1 MARVAIVD
9 ANAALVPYVRYHTD
23 GFCACHYFSQL
34 HTMRLLGRV
43 RTLIDWGVQTVEEM
57 DTSIWQAFEQLAE
70 GYPNDE
76 DVRMIVNLAQWLQ
89 QDQPRLKED
98 SG

>member
-1 MARVAIVD
+1 MLAIIFRSPTPCAR
-9 ANAALVPYVRYHTD
+9 R
-23 GFCACHYFSQL
+23 GACDLNQYE
-34 HTMRLLGRV
+34 
-43 RTLIDWGVQTVEEM
+43 VQTVEDI

-70 GYPNDE
+70 GYPDDE

-89 QDQPRLKED
+89 QNQPRLKED

>member
-1 MARVAIVD
+1 MLAITFPGPHR
-9 ANAALVPYVRYHTD
+9 AHAGEPAILN
-23 GFCACHYFSQL
+23 
-34 HTMRLLGRV
+34 RLRGA
-43 RTLIDWGVQTVEEM
+43 TVEEI

-70 GYPNDE
+70 GYPDDE

-89 QDQPRLKED
+89 QNQPRLKED

>member
-1 MARVAIVD
+1 LLLFFAVPHHAHTGPS
-9 ANAALVPYVRYHTD
+9 AAL
-23 GFCACHYFSQL
+23 
-34 HTMRLLGRV
+34 
-43 RTLIDWGVQTVEEM
+43 INKEVQTVEEM

-70 GYPNDE
+70 GYPDDE

>member
-1 MARVAIVD
+1 
-9 ANAALVPYVRYHTD
+9 
-23 GFCACHYFSQL
+23 
-34 HTMRLLGRV
+34 
-43 RTLIDWGVQTVEEM
+43 VQTVEEI
-57 DTSIWQAFEQLAE
+57 DTSIWQVFEQLAE
-70 GYPNDE
+70 GYPDDE

>member
-1 MARVAIVD
+1 
-9 ANAALVPYVRYHTD
+9 
-23 GFCACHYFSQL
+23 
-34 HTMRLLGRV
+34 
-43 RTLIDWGVQTVEEM
+43 VQTVEAI

-70 GYPNDE
+70 GHPDDG

-89 QDQPRLKED
+89 LDQPRLKED

>member
-1 MARVAIVD
+1 LPLFF
-9 ANAALVPYVRYHTD
+9 AAPHHAHN
-23 GFCACHYFSQL
+23 GPPAAS
-34 HTMRLLGRV
+34 
-43 RTLIDWGVQTVEEM
+43 IDQEVQTVEEI

-70 GYPNDE
+70 GYPDDE

>member
-1 MARVAIVD
+1 LPLFFVVPHHAHTGPS
-9 ANAALVPYVRYHTD
+9 AAL
-23 GFCACHYFSQL
+23 
-34 HTMRLLGRV
+34 
-43 RTLIDWGVQTVEEM
+43 INKEVQTVEEM

-70 GYPNDE
+70 GYPDDE

>member
-1 MARVAIVD
+1 MLAIIFPSPHR
-9 ANAALVPYVRYHTD
+9 AHAGEPATLN
-23 GFCACHYFSQL
+23 
-34 HTMRLLGRV
+34 RLRGA
-43 RTLIDWGVQTVEEM
+43 TVEEI

-70 GYPNDE
+70 GYPDDE

-89 QDQPRLKED
+89 QNQPRLKED